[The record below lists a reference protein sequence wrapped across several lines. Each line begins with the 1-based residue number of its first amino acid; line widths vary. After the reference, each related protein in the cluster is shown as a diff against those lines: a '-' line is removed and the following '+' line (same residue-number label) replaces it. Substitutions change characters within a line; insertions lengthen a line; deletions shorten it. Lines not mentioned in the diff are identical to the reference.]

1 MKYSLD
7 IDTTQ
12 DDEWIYTEYS
22 GCINAGD
29 AFDMI
34 VNIINA
40 LDDFESG
47 RGDELNIRVTK
58 FEEKE

>member
-7 IDTTQ
+7 IDATQ

-22 GCINAGD
+22 GCINVGN
-29 AFDMI
+29 AFDML
-34 VNIINA
+34 VNIVNA

-58 FEEKE
+58 FEEL